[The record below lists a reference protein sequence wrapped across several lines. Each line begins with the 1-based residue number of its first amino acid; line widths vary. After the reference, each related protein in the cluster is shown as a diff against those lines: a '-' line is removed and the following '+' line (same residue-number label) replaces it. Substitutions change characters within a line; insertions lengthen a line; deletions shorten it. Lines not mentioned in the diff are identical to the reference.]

1 MWNNVFRRSAE
12 QNSKHPPKTSN
23 QELRK
28 TASQLPRP
36 SFAQSVCGILCCS
49 ISLKYVQSRI
59 PKHPPKTANQ
69 ELRKTASQLPRP
81 SFAPSVC
88 EYAIRSIMISFHYN

>member
-36 SFAQSVCGILCCS
+36 SFA
-49 ISLKYVQSRI
+49 
-59 PKHPPKTANQ
+59 
-69 ELRKTASQLPRP
+69 
-81 SFAPSVC
+81 PSVC